1 MPTNLS
7 GRFTLI
13 AVVLLTALWAI
24 FPGAPKGRV
33 KPDLKPGIDMVGGTS
48 LLYEIKAAP
57 GSHSGNLAEQ
67 VMEALKKRVDP
78 SGTRN
83 LIWRPQGN
91 RLEIQM
97 PLSANAGQAKDK
109 REAYAAAQR
118 ELDALDVRLPVV
130 LDAVKNLSGDARRD
144 RLNALAMGNDKRGQ
158 IFGAM
163 ASVWDQVKAAEAAG
177 DFAKQAELENQFDA
191 LRAQF
196 EQTNLPLGQIE
207 TALNLAGPPREKALK
222 EIKDR
227 FVANGFDKK
236 VAALDKLVVAH
247 DDYQKVRGTIDDA
260 GDLKRLLRGS
270 GVLAYHILVS
280 AEELATLPEAKAMIQ
295 RLEDRGPRVEAGDT
309 MRWVEAARPE
319 EFGRFHPM
327 FSPRGS
333 TKQYVL
339 VWAEPGR
346 QMVNGE
352 GLPKWALEAAYP
364 TRSQFGSPEVGFT
377 FDPVGAKLFSDL
389 TGANI
394 GKPLAIVLDDKLISA
409 PNINSQIG
417 RSGVIQGGEKGFT
430 NEELR
435 YLISTLSAGSLP
447 AQLADEPISE
457 RTVGPQLGEDNLRA
471 GFIACGFGLVVVAVF
486 LIGYYYLS
494 GVVAMI
500 AVLMNLVLVVAS
512 MAALNATFT
521 LPGIAGIVLSIGMA
535 VDSNVLIFERLREE
549 QQRGMGI
556 RLALR
561 NAYDRAWSAILDGN
575 VTTAITS
582 FFLLWLGSEEVKGF
596 GLTLLLGILSSLF
609 TALFVTKTIFAFL
622 IERFGIRKLGSLP
635 LSIPTWDRMLRPNI
649 DWMKLSPAFYAFS
662 IVFTVIGLLLFGI
675 RFSQGRVLDVEFT
688 KGTAAQFELREPMKI
703 EEVRGIVT
711 RASDANPDK
720 LPAPSVV
727 SVGTDDRTYEVV
739 TPNDNATAVKD
750 VLKAALQGKLNLQEP
765 SQFAMVGAQLGEALN
780 RAVFP
785 IEARTNAVGGGVG
798 GGGLSPQKLREHI
811 GGVAV
816 VLQDLHPMLSDVE
829 IAKRLD
835 QQRLQAGGSTDIGYR
850 KIDVE
855 TFPAQNAAVVLMS
868 DEALPYDKDP
878 EKWQAELASPAW
890 RLVNEAVNNPVE
902 LQKVTNFNPQVA
914 GETATQA
921 LLALTLSIVVIV
933 VYIWM
938 RFGNLRYGTATI
950 VALVHDTL
958 FVVAAIGVAH
968 YASEIGFLRD
978 ALLLEPF
985 RINLTVVAAILTV
998 MGWSMNDTVVVFDRI
1013 RENRGK
1019 HGVVDR
1025 QLVND
1030 SINQT
1035 LSRTLLTGGTTLV
1048 TLGVMYVTG
1057 GPGIHGFTFAMVV
1070 GIIVGTYSSV
1080 AIASP
1085 LLLIGQK
1092 QAASRG
1098 PTKPGSLPAAAK
1110 PQAGGVPQAV
1120 GG

>member
-13 AVVLLTALWAI
+13 LVVLLAALWAI
-24 FPGAPKGRV
+24 FPGAPKGRL

-48 LLYEIKAAP
+48 LLYEIKAAQ
-57 GSHSGNLAEQ
+57 GASTANLAEQ

-78 SGTRN
+78 TGTRN

-97 PLSANAGQAKDK
+97 PLGANAGQAKEK

-130 LDAVKNLSGDARRD
+130 LDAIKNLSGDARRD
-144 RLNALAMGNDKRGQ
+144 RLAALAMGNDKRAE

-163 ASVWDQVKAAEAAG
+163 ASVWDQVKAAESSG
-177 DFAKQAELENQFDA
+177 DFARQAELENQFDA
-191 LRAQF
+191 LQRQF

-207 TALNLAGPPREKALK
+207 TALNLSGEARAAALK
-222 EIKDR
+222 QIKDR
-227 FVANGFDKK
+227 FIANGFDKK
-236 VAALDKLVVAH
+236 VTALDKLVSAF
-247 DDYQKVRGTIDDA
+247 DAYEKVRGTIDDA

-309 MRWVEAARPE
+309 MKWVEVARPE
-319 EFGRFHPM
+319 EFGRYHPM

-333 TKQYVL
+333 QRKYVL
-339 VWAEPGR
+339 VWAEPGK
-346 QMVNGE
+346 QMINAE
-352 GLPKWALEAAYP
+352 GLPRWALEAAYP

-471 GFIACGFGLVVVAVF
+471 GFIACGFGLIVVAVF

-494 GVVAMI
+494 GIVAMT

-521 LPGIAGIVLSIGMA
+521 LPGIAGLVLSIGMA

-609 TALFVTKTIFAFL
+609 TALFVTKTIFALL
-622 IERFGIRKLGSLP
+622 IEKFGIKKLGSLP
-635 LSIPTWDRMLRPNI
+635 LSVPSWDRLLRPNV
-649 DWMKLSPAFYAFS
+649 DWMKLAPGFYAFS
-662 IVFTVIGLLLFGI
+662 SAFIVIGLILFAI
-675 RFSQGRVLDVEFT
+675 RFSQGYILDVEFT

-703 EEVRGIVT
+703 EDVRAIVT
-711 RASDANPDK
+711 RASEANPDK
-720 LPAPSVV
+720 LPTPSVV

-765 SQFAMVGAQLGEALN
+765 SQFANVGIPLGEAIN

-785 IEARTNAVGGGVG
+785 IEARTNTVGH
-798 GGGLSPQKLREHI
+798 GLAPQKLREHI
-811 GGVAV
+811 GGVAI
-816 VLQDLHPMLSDVE
+816 VLEDLKPMLTDVE

-835 QQRLQAGGSTDIGYR
+835 QQRLQAGSSQDFGYR

-855 TFPAQNAAVVLMS
+855 AFPAQNAAVVLMS
-868 DEALPYDKDP
+868 DEAVPYDKDP
-878 EKWQAELASPAW
+878 DKWQAELAGPAW

-914 GETATQA
+914 GETTTQA
-921 LLALTLSIVVIV
+921 LLALSMSIVVIV

-938 RFGNLRYGTATI
+938 RFGNLRYGTATV

-968 YASEIGFLRD
+968 YASEVGFIRD

-1070 GIIVGTYSSV
+1070 GIIVGTYSSI

-1092 QAASRG
+1092 RAASRG
-1098 PTKPGSLPAAAK
+1098 PTKSSTSPAVKSPVSGLP
-1110 PQAGGVPQAV
+1110 QTV